1 MDEINKFA
9 EVLQQTEGSI
19 FSRVKYTPYL
29 DNNGGE
35 ICVTY
40 NNADFSIQLFE
51 DDGDIEIDID
61 LIAMQVGH
69 VEVDYNDLGLKFE
82 HVAYLSNYDSIE
94 EAVVAIATEIVGCEV
109 PQRYAKIQSIINVV
123 MKNLSPSERDEFI
136 WIFERW

>member
-9 EVLQQTEGSI
+9 ELFQQTEGSI
-19 FSRVKYTPYL
+19 FSMVDYAPYP

-51 DDGDIEIDID
+51 DEGDIEIDVE
-61 LIAMQVGH
+61 LMAVQVGH
-69 VEVDYNDLGLKFE
+69 VEVGDNDLGLKFE
-82 HVAYLSNYDSIE
+82 HAAHLSDYDSIE
-94 EAVVAIATEIVGCEV
+94 EAVVAIAAEIVGCEI
-109 PQRYAKIQSIINVV
+109 PQRYAKIQSMINVV
-123 MKNLSPSERDEFI
+123 MKNLSPEERDEFI